1 MPSDLA
7 LSQAARPQQPQ
18 ADRAAERAERAQ
30 LKSRLR
36 RAERMK
42 QLKAFGLIAPLLLF
56 LIITFVVPIADMMLR
71 SVHDPDLSEV
81 WPRTTAAIE
90 QWEDRTQLPGEPVYA
105 AIAQDMKD
113 SRANRTIAQAARRLN
128 YDINGARTLVM
139 GTARRL
145 PDTTDSWKSA
155 MIDIDETWGEIETFG
170 AIARASGPFTSFYL
184 LNAVDLERT
193 ATGEIV
199 KAPEKEAVYIDI
211 FTRTFVIS
219 MTVTLICAL
228 LGFPVAYL
236 LANLPP
242 RIANVMMI
250 LVLLP
255 FWTSL
260 LVRTAAW
267 VVLLQEQ
274 GLVNDALIFT
284 GILDEPV
291 RMIYNRIGVYIAMVH
306 ILLPFMI
313 LPLYSVMKG
322 IKPVYMKAATSLG
335 APPTTAFLRVYLPQT
350 IPGLSA
356 GGLLVFIISIGYYIT
371 PALVGGAADQMISY
385 FIAFYTS
392 DTVNWGM
399 ASALGAVLLVATMIL
414 YGIYNRLIGAD
425 KMRLG

>member
-1 MPSDLA
+1 
-7 LSQAARPQQPQ
+7 
-18 ADRAAERAERAQ
+18 
-30 LKSRLR
+30 
-36 RAERMK
+36 MK

-56 LIITFVVPIADMMLR
+56 LLITFVVPIADMMLR
-71 SVHDPDLSEV
+71 SVHDTDLSEV

-90 QWEDRTQLPGEPVYA
+90 QWEDRTQLPPEPVYA

-128 YDINGARTLVM
+128 YDANGARTFVM

-145 PDTTDSWKSA
+145 PDTAESWKST
-155 MIDIDETWGEIETFG
+155 MIDIDEAWGEIDTFG

-184 LNAVDLERT
+184 LNAIDLEKT

-199 KAPEKEAVYIDI
+199 SAPEQEAVYVDI

-242 RIANVMMI
+242 KIANVMMI

-291 RMIYNRIGVYIAMVH
+291 RLIYNRIGVYIAMVH

-414 YGIYNRLIGAD
+414 YGVYNRLIGAD